1 MAQRTESSVV
11 INAPVQQIYD
21 YWHTLEN
28 LPRFMS
34 NIQEVRPVGPGRT
47 HWVVKGPLNTKMEFD
62 AQTTQD
68 EPNSL
73 LAWNTVEGANVETS
87 GQVRFQELGPER
99 TRLEVTMNYGG
110 LPGGRVGEIGSRI
123 VANPQVMLDQD
134 LQNFKQIMEGTATEE
149 EIQQRPAAATAQSG
163 AIGGILAFLTSGAG
177 LAVVGG
183 LLLLLLFR
191 RRGRG
196 RRGSRGKSRIIFEF

>member
-1 MAQRTESSVV
+1 
-11 INAPVQQIYD
+11 
-21 YWHTLEN
+21 
-28 LPRFMS
+28 
-34 NIQEVRPVGPGRT
+34 
-47 HWVVKGPLNTKMEFD
+47 MEFD

-68 EPNSL
+68 EPNRL

-99 TRLEVTMNYGG
+99 TRLEVTMNYGN
-110 LPGGRVGEIGSRI
+110 LPGGKLGEVGSKL

-149 EIQQRPAAATAQSG
+149 EIQQRPSAATAQSG
-163 AIGGILAFLTSGAG
+163 ALAGVLAFLTSGAG
-177 LAVVGG
+177 LALIGG
-183 LLLLLLFR
+183 LLLLLLLR
-191 RRGRG
+191 RRGGGR